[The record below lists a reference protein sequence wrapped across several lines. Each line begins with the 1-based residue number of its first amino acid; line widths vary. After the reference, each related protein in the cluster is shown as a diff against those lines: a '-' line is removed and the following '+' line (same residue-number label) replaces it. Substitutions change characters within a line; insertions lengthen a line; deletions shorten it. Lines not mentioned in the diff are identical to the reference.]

1 MLWFLNC
8 ATKYAMIYVTL
19 FFGVFFLNYLNF
31 LWNPITLTSVSA
43 VVCISLDL
51 LYSILFSVLLFFHST
66 PTTNT
71 TTYTTTTTLLIYYYT
86 TTTTTTTILL
96 YYYHY
101 YYYYT
106 TILLLLLYYYAT
118 IPLLLLY
125 YYYTTILLLY
135 YYYYYYYYCLLSPK
149 IAQFIKSSNLNR
161 NCAYEFNND
170 ASSNQTNQSALN
182 QNPIANNVSA
192 QAQAEALSRTFKSE
206 LEEILVRNAQH
217 TSFPLRS

>member
-1 MLWFLNC
+1 MQWYMLPCFLE
-8 ATKYAMIYVTL
+8 
-19 FFGVFFLNYLNF
+19 FFFFNYLSF
-31 LWNPITLTSVSA
+31 LWNPIAFTSVSA

-51 LYSILFSVLLFFHST
+51 LYSILFSVLLFCHST

-96 YYYHY
+96 YYYYYYTTMLLYH

-106 TILLLLLYYYAT
+106 TT
-118 IPLLLLY
+118 LLLY
-125 YYYTTILLLY
+125 YYYY
-135 YYYYYYYYCLLSPK
+135 HYYYYYYCLLSPK

>member
-31 LWNPITLTSVSA
+31 LWNPIALTSVSA

-96 YYYHY
+96 YYYTTTTTTTILLYY

-106 TILLLLLYYYAT
+106 TMLLYHYYYYTTT
-118 IPLLLLY
+118 ILLY
-125 YYYTTILLLY
+125 YYYTTTTTTTTTAY
-135 YYYYYYYYCLLSPK
+135 YPR
-149 IAQFIKSSNLNR
+149 KSHSLSNLQTSI
-161 NCAYEFNND
+161 AI
-170 ASSNQTNQSALN
+170 APMSLTTTPHPIKPTNQHSIRIRSRIMWVPKRRPRPSA
-182 QNPIANNVSA
+182 
-192 QAQAEALSRTFKSE
+192 E
-206 LEEILVRNAQH
+206 H
-217 TSFPLRS
+217 LRVNWKRSW